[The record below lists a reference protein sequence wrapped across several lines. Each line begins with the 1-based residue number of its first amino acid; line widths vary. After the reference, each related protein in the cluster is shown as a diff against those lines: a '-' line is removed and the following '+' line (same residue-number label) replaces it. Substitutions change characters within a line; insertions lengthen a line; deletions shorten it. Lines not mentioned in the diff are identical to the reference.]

1 MRGKMRSSSS
11 PAEKTEIRPF
21 AYEAVAPSTAGVVS
35 ASSYAG
41 SQHATE
47 EAVRQALEQARQEGE
62 ARAQSSFAEQIER
75 NRQMVHDAV
84 NAFARER
91 DAYYQKVE
99 GEIVQLA
106 LAIAR
111 KILHREAQIDPLMLA
126 GIVRVALDK
135 LESSTDVVVR
145 VNPRNLSEWRE
156 YFNRTLEARELPE
169 VIEDPGIPPDRCILQ
184 TLLGTTELGIET
196 QLKEVERGLMDLLA
210 HRPQVAQ

>member
-1 MRGKMRSSSS
+1 MRSSSS

-75 NRQMVHDAV
+75 NRQMVKIFINVHRFEV
-84 NAFARER
+84 
-91 DAYYQKVE
+91 YYQKVE

-145 VNPRNLSEWRE
+145 VNPRNLTEWRE